1 MSRQLDL
8 PCGPN
13 VSRETVERLELFE
26 ELVARWTTKINLISK
41 ATSVDIWNRHIVD
54 SAQIYHLAPVGFTH
68 WADFGSGGGF
78 PAVVVAAMAAEF
90 SPDARFTMLESDQ
103 RKSVFLRT
111 AIRELGLNAEVI
123 SKRIDEVSPLEADVI
138 SARALA
144 SLGKLLLFA
153 DLHLSDGGICIFPKG
168 RGAEDEIV
176 DARQDW
182 RFELR
187 QTQSMTDI
195 SAQILTI
202 KELKSA

>member
-1 MSRQLDL
+1 MSRQLHL
-8 PCGPN
+8 PCRPN

-41 ATSVDIWNRHIVD
+41 ATSGDIWNRHIVD
-54 SAQIYHLAPVGFTH
+54 SAQLYHLATMRFTH

-90 SPDARFTMLESDQ
+90 NPDARITMLESDQ

-111 AIRELGLNAEVI
+111 AVRELGLNAEVI

-144 SLGKLLLFA
+144 PLSKLLLFA

-187 QTQSMTDI
+187 QTQSITDS
-195 SAQILTI
+195 SARILTI

>member
-41 ATSVDIWNRHIVD
+41 ATSGDIWNRHIVD

>member
-41 ATSVDIWNRHIVD
+41 ATSVDIWSRHIVD

>member
-1 MSRQLDL
+1 MSRQLHL

-41 ATSVDIWNRHIVD
+41 ATSGDIWNRHIVD
-54 SAQIYHLAPVGFTH
+54 SAQIYHLAPMGFTH

-90 SPDARFTMLESDQ
+90 NPDARITMLESDQ

-111 AIRELGLNAEVI
+111 AVRELGLNAEVI

-144 SLGKLLLFA
+144 SLSKLLLFA

-187 QTQSMTDI
+187 QTQSITDI

>member
-54 SAQIYHLAPVGFTH
+54 SAQIYHLAPAGFTH

>member
-1 MSRQLDL
+1 MSRRLHF
-8 PCGPN
+8 PGGPN

-41 ATSVDIWNRHIVD
+41 ATSGDIWNRHIVD
-54 SAQIYHLAPVGFTH
+54 SAQIYHLAPMRFTH

-90 SPDARFTMLESDQ
+90 NPDARITMLESDQ

-111 AIRELGLNAEVI
+111 AVRELGLNAEVI

-144 SLGKLLLFA
+144 SLSKLLLFA

-187 QTQSMTDI
+187 QTQSITDS
-195 SAQILTI
+195 SARILTI